1 MSIRYT
7 HFYDEFQALIDS
19 LAHDS
24 DESQRLANLQRLYK
38 DGVTLLLRAR
48 DEAAYDLRCRYA
60 SQDAEALSGIN
71 RKYIDYWAGRY
82 RERNA
87 LPPLKK
93 KARVDLSNVMDLSG
107 SAASPQTSPP
117 RSSSSLPS

>member
-1 MSIRYT
+1 MTIRYT

-71 RKYIDYWAGRY
+71 RKYIDYWASRY

-87 LPPLKK
+87 LPQLKK
-93 KARVDLSNVMDLSG
+93 KARIDLSNVMDLSG
-107 SAASPQTSPP
+107 GAASPSIDTTQV
-117 RSSSSLPS
+117 L